1 MTGGKDERKARYV
14 PIVGS
19 AERVIG
25 WAGLAWLILDMAAFL
40 AGIVLMTWGLFVFA
54 FLCLGGFSLNG
65 MMHQLTNLSSRYIAA
80 SPERALSFQ
89 MLLLVSHL
97 LLSLIL
103 LFLRRH
109 RIPHV

>member
-25 WAGLAWLILDMAAFL
+25 AWLILDMAAFL

-54 FLCLGGFSLNG
+54 FLCLGGFSLDG